1 MKINDILS
9 HIDSGYMALP
19 EFQRGYVWNGDQV
32 RKFFTSLYR
41 KHPVG
46 SLLVWVTASKGAVH
60 RGGGEL
66 APGVVKLLLDG
77 QQRMTSLYGVVR
89 EKAPKFFDGNAKAF
103 TGLHFHLE
111 TEEFRFYQ
119 PKNMKDDPRWV
130 DVTKLLKGGNA
141 GLGEYV
147 KKLGSIP
154 ELSPKVGDFYGRLSA
169 LLAILEIDLHMEEV
183 TGEDKTLD
191 VVVDIF
197 NRVNSGGTKLS
208 RGDLALAKIFA
219 EWPEARDRMRAELKR
234 WEKAGYTFNLDWLL
248 RSVNT
253 LLTGEAKFQYL
264 HDRTAEEVH
273 GALDGA
279 VKHIDSCLNKIAGR
293 LGLDHNRVLFARN
306 GIPVMVRYLE
316 DRRKPG
322 SLSGKEWDKLLF
334 WFAQSGMW
342 GRFSGSTES
351 FIDQDLEALDHETDQ
366 LDRLLEQLRLWHG
379 GLRVEPGHFRSGWSL
394 GARFYPVLYMITRMG
409 EAKDWGDGSPL
420 KAHLLGK
427 MSSLQ
432 VHHIFPKAQ
441 LYKFEGAEYNRS
453 QVNALGNFCFL
464 TQNSNLK
471 ISDRKPEEYFA
482 EIRDSYPG
490 ALESQWIPM
499 DETLWRMENFPAFLE
514 ARCELLAAEVNRH
527 MKDLLHG
534 EAHWLSGSAPTPVS
548 PLPVPGAIADE
559 EEEALLES
567 LQAWMTERGLPEGE
581 LAYELSDIESG
592 TPLAILD
599 LAWAKGIQEELSTP
613 VAVLLNEG
621 PKVRDIAGANGFR
634 VFASV
639 VAFQRYVEKEIL
651 GEEESEEPMLDFST
665 PTLTNLDEENVE
677 ESNQYLS
684 DRRHQ
689 HLAYWNRF
697 YELLKDQGTTLKLR
711 TPRAASESVFAVG
724 ITNCG
729 VVCKVKTRRKR
740 IVTMFFINPRPDAE
754 LIFKSLE
761 RNKTDI
767 EREFGEAL
775 IWDETPDL
783 KSFRVYLQQDDVDPA
798 DESDWPSQHAWI
810 KERLEKFQ
818 ACFAQRVKEL
828 VESDI

>member
-46 SLLVWVTASKGAVH
+46 GLLVWVTQSKGAVH

-89 EKAPKFFDGNAKAF
+89 GRPPKFFDGNAKAF

-119 PKNMKDDPRWV
+119 PKKMKDDPLWIN
-130 DVTKLLKGGNA
+130 VTTLMQSGNA
-141 GLGEYV
+141 GLGGYV
-147 KKLGSIP
+147 T
-154 ELSPKVGDFYGRLSA
+154 ELSAVPDLAPKVGDYVGRLSS
-169 LLAILEIDLHMEEV
+169 LLAILEIDLHIEEV

-208 RGDLALAKIFA
+208 RGDLALAKICA
-219 EWPEARDRMRAELKR
+219 EWPEARDRMKLELKR
-234 WEKAGYTFNLDWLL
+234 WEKSGYSFNLDWLL

-264 HDRTAEEVH
+264 HDRDADEVH

-279 VKHIDSCLNKIAGR
+279 VKHIDSCLNHIAGR
-293 LGLDHNRVLFARN
+293 LGLDHNRVMFARN

-316 DRRKPG
+316 DCKKTG
-322 SLSGKEWDKLLF
+322 GVSGRDWDKLLF
-334 WFAQSGMW
+334 WYAQSGMW

-351 FIDQDLEALDHETDQ
+351 YIDQDLEALDNETDQ
-366 LDRLLEQLRLWHG
+366 LDRLVEQLRLWHG

-441 LYKFEGAEYNRS
+441 LYKFKGVEYNRT

-464 TQNSNLK
+464 TQTSNLK
-471 ISDRKPEEYFA
+471 ISDRKPEEYFP
-482 EIRDSYPG
+482 EIRDKYPG

-499 DETLWRMENFPAFLE
+499 EEELWRLENFPAFLE

-534 EAHWLSGSAPTPVS
+534 ENHWLSGTAPAPVS

-567 LQAWMTERGLPEGE
+567 LRSWMTEKSLPDGE
-581 LAYELSDIESG
+581 LAYELSDEETG
-592 TPLAILD
+592 APQAILD
-599 LAWAKGIQEELSTP
+599 LAWPKGIQEELSTP

-621 PKVRDIAGANGFR
+621 PKVRDIAGAAGFR

-639 VAFQRYVEKEIL
+639 EAFQRYVDKEIL
-651 GEEESEEPMLDFST
+651 GDDEEATERSGGDADVDKEEEPAGNTDTKT
-665 PTLTNLDEENVE
+665 PK
-677 ESNQYLS
+677 LS
-684 DRRHQ
+684 DRQQQ

-697 YELLKDQGTTLKLR
+697 YETLRTSGTTLKLR
-711 TPRAASESVFAVG
+711 SPRASSESVFAVG

-729 VVCKVKTRRKR
+729 VVCKVKTHKQQLKA
-740 IVTMFFINPRPDAE
+740 IFFINDREDAE
-754 LIFKSLE
+754 FLYRSLE
-761 RNKTDI
+761 QDKAAI
-767 EREFGEAL
+767 ESEMGEPL
-775 IWDETPDL
+775 IWDAGEN
-783 KSFRVYLQQDDVDPA
+783 KKGFAVYYLLENVNPA
-798 DESDWPSQHAWI
+798 DESDWPQQHAWI
-810 KERLEKFQ
+810 KEKLEQLQ
-818 ACFAQRVKEL
+818 AVITPRVKAMIQE
-828 VESDI
+828 